1 MEQTNTFTFIEQ
13 LTYYSDMCN
22 VIASLLPHSQWGF
35 IGTCKT
41 LNLRFLD
48 QAMYVFCDSEEDIK
62 FLDFK
67 CIERSRRYSNPKSW
81 GPIQRVNISGLR
93 THDHVKFPIR
103 AAFVERY
110 NMIYYFNRF
119 GSLLT
124 SIVLINGPLDYISL
138 ESMVSF
144 FPDLK
149 YLCCLK
155 YKGGLGDALSR
166 VVPRAK
172 NLCELGLIWTKC
184 FDRELFLLPTPT
196 TPYWT
201 KQLERCTM
209 SRNLIINPINHQW
222 RSIPGASTTLPSPFV
237 YDGKRMDIH
246 LNWYNDSGNPK
257 PVVPLETEIPFLL
270 DHSSLGSPQQQPY
283 KVQLDY
289 YIYSQDGTARV
300 IRINLTGDGY
310 QNLEFRPELLGK
322 IIIPVPPKL

>member
-166 VVPRAK
+166 VLPRAK
-172 NLCELGLIWTKC
+172 NLCELDLTPTNC
-184 FDRELFLLPTPT
+184 FDTEPFLLPTP
-196 TPYWT
+196 PHWAN
-201 KQLERCTM
+201 QL
-209 SRNLIINPINHQW
+209 INQW
-222 RSIPGASTTLPSPFV
+222 RSIPGASTTLPSPFLFNGM
-237 YDGKRMDIH
+237 DMGMDI
-246 LNWYNDSGNPK
+246 
-257 PVVPLETEIPFLL
+257 
-270 DHSSLGSPQQQPY
+270 
-283 KVQLDY
+283 
-289 YIYSQDGTARV
+289 
-300 IRINLTGDGY
+300 
-310 QNLEFRPELLGK
+310 K
-322 IIIPVPPKL
+322 I